1 MMWPVVAMVRS
12 RRNYGQ
18 QSGMDE
24 MEVISE
30 GSQRLRVMD
39 LWKLITRSQF
49 LPRAGGRTDVL

>member
-1 MMWPVVAMVRS
+1 MMWPVVGMIRS

-49 LPRAGGRTDVL
+49 LPRARGGTDVL